1 MTQKKYFKP
10 YLIDA
15 IVSAKKEIEKEF
27 VQDTFPSKNIT
38 ELANEVG
45 IGRNSLQTGF
55 KQLYGITTKEY
66 ALQLRME
73 KAKKMLE
80 EGKKTIKQIASDC
93 GYRSQGNFTSAF
105 RKINNVSPSQYQQQY
120 IDNNFETEDIK
131 SVLHA

>member
-10 YLIDA
+10 YFIEA
-15 IVSAKKEIEKEF
+15 IVSAKKEIEKEI
-27 VQDTFPSKNIT
+27 VQDTFPPKNIT

-55 KQLYGITTKEY
+55 KQIYGITTKEY
-66 ALQLRME
+66 TLQLKME

-80 EGKKTIKQIASDC
+80 EGRKTIKQIALDC

-120 IDNNFETEDIK
+120 IDNNFETEEMKI
-131 SVLHA
+131 VLHA

>member
-10 YLIDA
+10 YFIEA
-15 IVSAKKEIEKEF
+15 IVSARKEIEKEI
-27 VQDTFPSKNIT
+27 VQDTFPAKNIT

-55 KQLYGITTKEY
+55 KQIYGITTKEY
-66 ALQLRME
+66 ALQLKME

-80 EGKKTIKQIASDC
+80 EGRKTIKQIALDC

-120 IDNNFETEDIK
+120 IDNNFETEEIK
-131 SVLHA
+131 IVLPA